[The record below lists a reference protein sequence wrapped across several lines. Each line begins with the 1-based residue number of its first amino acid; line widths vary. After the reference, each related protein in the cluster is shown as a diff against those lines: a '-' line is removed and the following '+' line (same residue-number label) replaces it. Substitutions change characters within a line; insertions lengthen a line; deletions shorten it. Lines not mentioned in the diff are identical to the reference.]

1 MLVGGVDYTFD
12 CVGVGNTLDDSL
24 RLTRSGGKVVIVGMP
39 GQEKG
44 VDWSAVFDKEL
55 TITASYIYNHA
66 DVWQGET
73 RSTFDIT
80 LEMMASGALDIGWMV
95 SRRYRLDEYGRALSD
110 FRDKKSH
117 PIIKSVFEF

>member
-1 MLVGGVDYTFD
+1 MVGGVDMTFD
-12 CVGVGNTLDDSL
+12 CVGVGSTIDDAL

-44 VDWSAVFDKEL
+44 IDWSAVFDKEL

-73 RSTFDIT
+73 RTSFDIA
-80 LEMMASGALDIGWMV
+80 LEMMASGDLDLGWMV
-95 SRRYRLDEYGRALSD
+95 SRRYRLDEYNRALRE
-110 FRDKKSH
+110 FQNKKSH